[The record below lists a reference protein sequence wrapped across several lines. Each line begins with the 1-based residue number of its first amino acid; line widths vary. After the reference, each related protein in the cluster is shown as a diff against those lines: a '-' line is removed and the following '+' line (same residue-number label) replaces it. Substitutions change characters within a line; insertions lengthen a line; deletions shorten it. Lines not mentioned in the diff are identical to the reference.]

1 MSKKRMIT
9 RLLSV
14 ATAVTVGLSF
24 CACGATPEEPKENR
38 REEAEQKDT
47 EKERKDAEKASIS
60 LEGEYKPASF
70 EQRDVNSDT
79 IRWMCSAYAIY
90 SAYNDKSLEVV
101 GGLAGDDREWYRE
114 EVKEALAGGWGIY
127 DRKDVEDTLEDLLEE
142 GHRKQYKEAVS
153 ELKKAEILE
162 LSSGEAMVEIAGYDS
177 LSEEEVCKYQ
187 TAYEAYQKYGENGID
202 GWDYCRALQILGDC
216 YQAEYINLEECLDL
230 SLPIAQELQKTY
242 ENWDGVAE
250 SYLYGY
256 SFWKGERTDDYDS
269 QKRWEVYEEL
279 KNMESGPY
287 TVPYDTKLENT
298 WKDGAKA
305 KEKEDKVAVENAP
318 SILDYLDEES
328 QTHFDEVRAMLDSL
342 NIPYVI
348 DTNMV
353 RGLDY
358 YNHTIFE
365 FITNIDKSEL
375 TICAGGRYDSL
386 VEYFGGPETA
396 GFGFGLG
403 LERLLLVL
411 DKQGIKLPVEESL
424 DVYIAVL
431 GSGANGKA
439 LELVQSI
446 RYQGFKAE
454 RDYLGRKIKAQ
465 FKSADTFKAKTVIT
479 LGESEVESGVVK
491 VKNNA
496 TREEVTVSFE
506 ELTTNFAT
514 VLKQLEK

>member
-114 EVKEALAGGWGIY
+114 EVKEALAGGWRIY

-305 KEKEDKVAVENAP
+305 KEKEDKDDAKAGYVSVKAGELGEVKVRLPEDYVWQEDFDSSTGMVLFEKENPEGGVDLSVSYKLRSKEEFPDMVEMEEESALSKEKTRRESAEGKGVFESSGIQTKKVGDLDVSYIMFYDNLDDTSIHEIDYYAWAP
-318 SILDYLDEES
+318 IGDSYLLLAEVSHADNKAKELMIDKEGLILDTVFAD
-328 QTHFDEVRAMLDSL
+328 
-342 NIPYVI
+342 
-348 DTNMV
+348 
-353 RGLDY
+353 
-358 YNHTIFE
+358 
-365 FITNIDKSEL
+365 
-375 TICAGGRYDSL
+375 
-386 VEYFGGPETA
+386 
-396 GFGFGLG
+396 
-403 LERLLLVL
+403 
-411 DKQGIKLPVEESL
+411 IK
-424 DVYIAVL
+424 Y
-431 GSGANGKA
+431 
-439 LELVQSI
+439 
-446 RYQGFKAE
+446 
-454 RDYLGRKIKAQ
+454 
-465 FKSADTFKAKTVIT
+465 
-479 LGESEVESGVVK
+479 
-491 VKNNA
+491 
-496 TREEVTVSFE
+496 
-506 ELTTNFAT
+506 
-514 VLKQLEK
+514 

>member
-305 KEKEDKVAVENAP
+305 KEKEDKDDAKASYVSVKAGELGEVKVRLPEDYVWQEDFDSSTGMVLFEKENPEGGVDLSVSYKLRSKEEFPDMVEMEEESALSKEKTRRESAEGKGVFESSGIQTKKVGDLDVSYIMFYDNLDDTSIHEIDYYAWAP
-318 SILDYLDEES
+318 IGNSYLLLAEVSHADNKAKELMIDKEGLILDTVFAD
-328 QTHFDEVRAMLDSL
+328 
-342 NIPYVI
+342 
-348 DTNMV
+348 
-353 RGLDY
+353 
-358 YNHTIFE
+358 
-365 FITNIDKSEL
+365 
-375 TICAGGRYDSL
+375 
-386 VEYFGGPETA
+386 
-396 GFGFGLG
+396 
-403 LERLLLVL
+403 
-411 DKQGIKLPVEESL
+411 IK
-424 DVYIAVL
+424 Y
-431 GSGANGKA
+431 
-439 LELVQSI
+439 
-446 RYQGFKAE
+446 
-454 RDYLGRKIKAQ
+454 
-465 FKSADTFKAKTVIT
+465 
-479 LGESEVESGVVK
+479 
-491 VKNNA
+491 
-496 TREEVTVSFE
+496 
-506 ELTTNFAT
+506 
-514 VLKQLEK
+514 

>member
-70 EQRDVNSDT
+70 EQRDINSDT
-79 IRWMCSAYAIY
+79 ISWMCSAYAIY

-305 KEKEDKVAVENAP
+305 KEKEDKDDAKAGYVSVKAGELGEVKVRLPEDYVWQEDFDSSTGMVLFEKENPEGGVDLSVSYKLRSKEEFPDMVEMEEESALSKEKTRRESAEGKGVFESSGIQTKKVGDLDVSYIMFYDNLDDTSIHEIDYYAWAP
-318 SILDYLDEES
+318 IGDSYLLLAEVSHADNKAKELMIDKEGLILDTVFAD
-328 QTHFDEVRAMLDSL
+328 
-342 NIPYVI
+342 
-348 DTNMV
+348 
-353 RGLDY
+353 
-358 YNHTIFE
+358 
-365 FITNIDKSEL
+365 
-375 TICAGGRYDSL
+375 
-386 VEYFGGPETA
+386 
-396 GFGFGLG
+396 
-403 LERLLLVL
+403 
-411 DKQGIKLPVEESL
+411 IK
-424 DVYIAVL
+424 Y
-431 GSGANGKA
+431 
-439 LELVQSI
+439 
-446 RYQGFKAE
+446 
-454 RDYLGRKIKAQ
+454 
-465 FKSADTFKAKTVIT
+465 
-479 LGESEVESGVVK
+479 
-491 VKNNA
+491 
-496 TREEVTVSFE
+496 
-506 ELTTNFAT
+506 
-514 VLKQLEK
+514 

>member
-47 EKERKDAEKASIS
+47 EKERKDAEKVSIS

-242 ENWDGVAE
+242 ENWNGVAE

-287 TVPYDTKLENT
+287 TVSYDTKLENT

-305 KEKEDKVAVENAP
+305 KEKEDKDDAKAGYVSVKAGELGEVKVRLPEDYVWQEDFDSSTGMVLFEKENPEGGVDLSVSYKLRSKEEFPDMVEMEEESALSKEKTRRESAEGKGVFESSGIQTKKVGDLDVSYIMFYDNLDDTSIHEIDYYAWAP
-318 SILDYLDEES
+318 IGDSYLLLAEVSHADNKAKELMIDKEGLILDTVFAD
-328 QTHFDEVRAMLDSL
+328 
-342 NIPYVI
+342 
-348 DTNMV
+348 
-353 RGLDY
+353 
-358 YNHTIFE
+358 
-365 FITNIDKSEL
+365 
-375 TICAGGRYDSL
+375 
-386 VEYFGGPETA
+386 
-396 GFGFGLG
+396 
-403 LERLLLVL
+403 
-411 DKQGIKLPVEESL
+411 IK
-424 DVYIAVL
+424 Y
-431 GSGANGKA
+431 
-439 LELVQSI
+439 
-446 RYQGFKAE
+446 
-454 RDYLGRKIKAQ
+454 
-465 FKSADTFKAKTVIT
+465 
-479 LGESEVESGVVK
+479 
-491 VKNNA
+491 
-496 TREEVTVSFE
+496 
-506 ELTTNFAT
+506 
-514 VLKQLEK
+514 

>member
-127 DRKDVEDTLEDLLEE
+127 DRRDVEDTLEDLLEE

-305 KEKEDKVAVENAP
+305 KEKEDKDDAKAGYVSVKAGELGEVKVRLPEDYVWQEDFDSSTGMVLFEKENPEGGVDLSVSYKLRSKEEFPDMVEMEEESALSKEKTRRESAEGKGVFESSGIQTKKVGDLDVSYIMFYDNLDDTSIHEIDYYAWAP
-318 SILDYLDEES
+318 IGDSYLLLAEVSHADNKAKELMIDKEGLILDTVFAD
-328 QTHFDEVRAMLDSL
+328 
-342 NIPYVI
+342 
-348 DTNMV
+348 
-353 RGLDY
+353 
-358 YNHTIFE
+358 
-365 FITNIDKSEL
+365 
-375 TICAGGRYDSL
+375 
-386 VEYFGGPETA
+386 
-396 GFGFGLG
+396 
-403 LERLLLVL
+403 
-411 DKQGIKLPVEESL
+411 IK
-424 DVYIAVL
+424 Y
-431 GSGANGKA
+431 
-439 LELVQSI
+439 
-446 RYQGFKAE
+446 
-454 RDYLGRKIKAQ
+454 
-465 FKSADTFKAKTVIT
+465 
-479 LGESEVESGVVK
+479 
-491 VKNNA
+491 
-496 TREEVTVSFE
+496 
-506 ELTTNFAT
+506 
-514 VLKQLEK
+514 

>member
-305 KEKEDKVAVENAP
+305 KEKEDKDDAKAGYVSVKAGELGEVKVRLPEDYVWQEDFDSSTGMVLFEKENPEGGVDLSVSYKLRSKEEFPDMVEMEEESALSKEKTRRESAEGKGVFESSGIQTKKVGDLDVSYIMFYDNLDDTSIHEIDYYAWAP
-318 SILDYLDEES
+318 IGDSYLLLAEVSHADNKAKELMIDKEGVILDTVFAD
-328 QTHFDEVRAMLDSL
+328 
-342 NIPYVI
+342 
-348 DTNMV
+348 
-353 RGLDY
+353 
-358 YNHTIFE
+358 
-365 FITNIDKSEL
+365 
-375 TICAGGRYDSL
+375 
-386 VEYFGGPETA
+386 
-396 GFGFGLG
+396 
-403 LERLLLVL
+403 
-411 DKQGIKLPVEESL
+411 IK
-424 DVYIAVL
+424 Y
-431 GSGANGKA
+431 
-439 LELVQSI
+439 
-446 RYQGFKAE
+446 
-454 RDYLGRKIKAQ
+454 
-465 FKSADTFKAKTVIT
+465 
-479 LGESEVESGVVK
+479 
-491 VKNNA
+491 
-496 TREEVTVSFE
+496 
-506 ELTTNFAT
+506 
-514 VLKQLEK
+514 

>member
-70 EQRDVNSDT
+70 EQRDINSDT

-305 KEKEDKVAVENAP
+305 KEKEDKDDAKAGYVSVKAGGLGEVKVRLPEDYVWQEDFDSSTGMVLFEKENPEGGVDLSVSYKLRSKEEFPDMVEMEEESALSKEKTRRESAEGKGVFESSGIQTKKVGDLDVSYIMFYDNLDDTSIHEIDYYAWAP
-318 SILDYLDEES
+318 IGDSYLLLAEVSHADNKAKELMIDKEGLILDTVFAD
-328 QTHFDEVRAMLDSL
+328 
-342 NIPYVI
+342 
-348 DTNMV
+348 
-353 RGLDY
+353 
-358 YNHTIFE
+358 
-365 FITNIDKSEL
+365 
-375 TICAGGRYDSL
+375 
-386 VEYFGGPETA
+386 
-396 GFGFGLG
+396 
-403 LERLLLVL
+403 
-411 DKQGIKLPVEESL
+411 IK
-424 DVYIAVL
+424 Y
-431 GSGANGKA
+431 
-439 LELVQSI
+439 
-446 RYQGFKAE
+446 
-454 RDYLGRKIKAQ
+454 
-465 FKSADTFKAKTVIT
+465 
-479 LGESEVESGVVK
+479 
-491 VKNNA
+491 
-496 TREEVTVSFE
+496 
-506 ELTTNFAT
+506 
-514 VLKQLEK
+514 

>member
-1 MSKKRMIT
+1 MIT

-242 ENWDGVAE
+242 ENWDGVVE

-305 KEKEDKVAVENAP
+305 KEKEDKDDAKAGYVSVKAGELGEVKVRLPEDYVWQEDFDSSTGMVLFEKENPEGGVDLSVSYKLRSKEEFPDMVEMEEESALSKEKTRRESAEGKGVFESSGIQTKKVGDLDVSYIMFYDNLDDTSIHEIDYYAWAP
-318 SILDYLDEES
+318 IGDSYLLLAEVSHADNKAKELMIDKEGLILDTVFAD
-328 QTHFDEVRAMLDSL
+328 
-342 NIPYVI
+342 
-348 DTNMV
+348 
-353 RGLDY
+353 
-358 YNHTIFE
+358 
-365 FITNIDKSEL
+365 
-375 TICAGGRYDSL
+375 
-386 VEYFGGPETA
+386 
-396 GFGFGLG
+396 
-403 LERLLLVL
+403 
-411 DKQGIKLPVEESL
+411 IK
-424 DVYIAVL
+424 Y
-431 GSGANGKA
+431 
-439 LELVQSI
+439 
-446 RYQGFKAE
+446 
-454 RDYLGRKIKAQ
+454 
-465 FKSADTFKAKTVIT
+465 
-479 LGESEVESGVVK
+479 
-491 VKNNA
+491 
-496 TREEVTVSFE
+496 
-506 ELTTNFAT
+506 
-514 VLKQLEK
+514 

>member
-24 CACGATPEEPKENR
+24 CACGATLEEPKENR

-305 KEKEDKVAVENAP
+305 KEKEDKDDAKAGYVSVKAGELGEVKVRLPEDYVWQEDFDSSTGMVLFEKENPEGGVDLSVSYKLRSKEEFPDMVEMEEESALSKEKTRRESAEGKGVFESSGIQTKKVGDLDVSYIMFYDNLDDTSIHEIDYYAWAP
-318 SILDYLDEES
+318 IGDSYLLLAEVSHADNKAKELMIDKEGLILDTVFAD
-328 QTHFDEVRAMLDSL
+328 
-342 NIPYVI
+342 
-348 DTNMV
+348 
-353 RGLDY
+353 
-358 YNHTIFE
+358 
-365 FITNIDKSEL
+365 
-375 TICAGGRYDSL
+375 
-386 VEYFGGPETA
+386 
-396 GFGFGLG
+396 
-403 LERLLLVL
+403 
-411 DKQGIKLPVEESL
+411 IK
-424 DVYIAVL
+424 Y
-431 GSGANGKA
+431 
-439 LELVQSI
+439 
-446 RYQGFKAE
+446 
-454 RDYLGRKIKAQ
+454 
-465 FKSADTFKAKTVIT
+465 
-479 LGESEVESGVVK
+479 
-491 VKNNA
+491 
-496 TREEVTVSFE
+496 
-506 ELTTNFAT
+506 
-514 VLKQLEK
+514 

>member
-305 KEKEDKVAVENAP
+305 KEKEDKDDAKAGYVSVKAGELGEVKVRLPEDYVWQEDFDSSTGMVLFEKENPEGGVDLSVSYKLRSKEEFPDMVEMEEESALSKEKTRRESAEGKGVFESSGIQTKKVGDLDVSYIMFYDNLDDTSIHEIDYYAWAP
-318 SILDYLDEES
+318 IGNSYLLLAEVSHADNKAKELMIDKEGLILDTVFAD
-328 QTHFDEVRAMLDSL
+328 
-342 NIPYVI
+342 
-348 DTNMV
+348 
-353 RGLDY
+353 
-358 YNHTIFE
+358 
-365 FITNIDKSEL
+365 
-375 TICAGGRYDSL
+375 
-386 VEYFGGPETA
+386 
-396 GFGFGLG
+396 
-403 LERLLLVL
+403 
-411 DKQGIKLPVEESL
+411 IK
-424 DVYIAVL
+424 Y
-431 GSGANGKA
+431 
-439 LELVQSI
+439 
-446 RYQGFKAE
+446 
-454 RDYLGRKIKAQ
+454 
-465 FKSADTFKAKTVIT
+465 
-479 LGESEVESGVVK
+479 
-491 VKNNA
+491 
-496 TREEVTVSFE
+496 
-506 ELTTNFAT
+506 
-514 VLKQLEK
+514 

>member
-9 RLLSV
+9 RHLSV

-70 EQRDVNSDT
+70 EQRDINSDT

-305 KEKEDKVAVENAP
+305 KEKEDKDDAKAGYVSVKAGELGEVKVRLPEDYVWQEDFDSSTGMVLFEKENPEGGVDLSVSYKLRSKEEFPDMVEMEEESALSKEKTRRESAEGKGVFESSGIQTKKVGDLDVSYIMFYDNLDDTSIHEIDYYAWAP
-318 SILDYLDEES
+318 IGDSYLLLAEVSHADNKAKELMIDKEGLILDTVFAD
-328 QTHFDEVRAMLDSL
+328 
-342 NIPYVI
+342 
-348 DTNMV
+348 
-353 RGLDY
+353 
-358 YNHTIFE
+358 
-365 FITNIDKSEL
+365 
-375 TICAGGRYDSL
+375 
-386 VEYFGGPETA
+386 
-396 GFGFGLG
+396 
-403 LERLLLVL
+403 
-411 DKQGIKLPVEESL
+411 IK
-424 DVYIAVL
+424 Y
-431 GSGANGKA
+431 
-439 LELVQSI
+439 
-446 RYQGFKAE
+446 
-454 RDYLGRKIKAQ
+454 
-465 FKSADTFKAKTVIT
+465 
-479 LGESEVESGVVK
+479 
-491 VKNNA
+491 
-496 TREEVTVSFE
+496 
-506 ELTTNFAT
+506 
-514 VLKQLEK
+514 

>member
-305 KEKEDKVAVENAP
+305 KEKEDKDDAKAGYVSVKAGELGEVKVRLPEDYVWQEDFDSSTGMVLFEKENPEGGVDLSVSYKLRSKEEFPDMVEMEEESALSKEKTRRESAEGKGVFESSGIQTKKVGDLDVSYIMFYDNLDDTSIHEIDYYAWAP
-318 SILDYLDEES
+318 IGDSYLLLAEVSHADNKVKELMIDKEGLILDTVFAD
-328 QTHFDEVRAMLDSL
+328 
-342 NIPYVI
+342 
-348 DTNMV
+348 
-353 RGLDY
+353 
-358 YNHTIFE
+358 
-365 FITNIDKSEL
+365 
-375 TICAGGRYDSL
+375 
-386 VEYFGGPETA
+386 
-396 GFGFGLG
+396 
-403 LERLLLVL
+403 
-411 DKQGIKLPVEESL
+411 IK
-424 DVYIAVL
+424 Y
-431 GSGANGKA
+431 
-439 LELVQSI
+439 
-446 RYQGFKAE
+446 
-454 RDYLGRKIKAQ
+454 
-465 FKSADTFKAKTVIT
+465 
-479 LGESEVESGVVK
+479 
-491 VKNNA
+491 
-496 TREEVTVSFE
+496 
-506 ELTTNFAT
+506 
-514 VLKQLEK
+514 

>member
-101 GGLAGDDREWYRE
+101 GGLVGDDREWYRE

-305 KEKEDKVAVENAP
+305 KEKEDKDDAKAGYVSVKAGELGEVKVRLPEDYVWQEDFDSSTGMVLFEKENPEGGVDLSVSYKLRSKEEFPDMVEMEEESALSKEKTRRESAEGKGVFESSGIQTKKVGDLDVSYIMFYDNLDDTSIHEIDYYAWAP
-318 SILDYLDEES
+318 IGDSYLLLAEVSHADNKAKELMIDKEGLILDTVFAD
-328 QTHFDEVRAMLDSL
+328 
-342 NIPYVI
+342 
-348 DTNMV
+348 
-353 RGLDY
+353 
-358 YNHTIFE
+358 
-365 FITNIDKSEL
+365 
-375 TICAGGRYDSL
+375 
-386 VEYFGGPETA
+386 
-396 GFGFGLG
+396 
-403 LERLLLVL
+403 
-411 DKQGIKLPVEESL
+411 IK
-424 DVYIAVL
+424 Y
-431 GSGANGKA
+431 
-439 LELVQSI
+439 
-446 RYQGFKAE
+446 
-454 RDYLGRKIKAQ
+454 
-465 FKSADTFKAKTVIT
+465 
-479 LGESEVESGVVK
+479 
-491 VKNNA
+491 
-496 TREEVTVSFE
+496 
-506 ELTTNFAT
+506 
-514 VLKQLEK
+514 

>member
-305 KEKEDKVAVENAP
+305 KEKEDKDDAKAGYVSVKAGELGEVKVRLPEDYVWQEDFDSSTGMVLFEKENPEGGVDLSVSYKLRSKEEFPDMVEMEEESALSKEKTRRESAEGKGVFESSGIQTKKVGDLDVSYIMFYDNLDDTSIHEIDYYAWAP
-318 SILDYLDEES
+318 IGDSYLLMAEVSHAENKAKELMIDKEGLILDTVFAD
-328 QTHFDEVRAMLDSL
+328 
-342 NIPYVI
+342 
-348 DTNMV
+348 
-353 RGLDY
+353 
-358 YNHTIFE
+358 
-365 FITNIDKSEL
+365 
-375 TICAGGRYDSL
+375 
-386 VEYFGGPETA
+386 
-396 GFGFGLG
+396 
-403 LERLLLVL
+403 
-411 DKQGIKLPVEESL
+411 IK
-424 DVYIAVL
+424 Y
-431 GSGANGKA
+431 
-439 LELVQSI
+439 
-446 RYQGFKAE
+446 
-454 RDYLGRKIKAQ
+454 
-465 FKSADTFKAKTVIT
+465 
-479 LGESEVESGVVK
+479 
-491 VKNNA
+491 
-496 TREEVTVSFE
+496 
-506 ELTTNFAT
+506 
-514 VLKQLEK
+514 

>member
-256 SFWKGERTDDYDS
+256 SFWKGEWTDDYDS

-305 KEKEDKVAVENAP
+305 KEKEDKDDAKAGYVSVKAGELGEVKVRLPEDYVWQEDFDSSTGMVLFEKENPEGGVDLSVSYKLRSKEEFPDMVEMEEESALSKEKTRRESAEGKGVFESSGIQTKKVGDLDVSYIMFYDNLDDTSIHEIDYYAWAP
-318 SILDYLDEES
+318 IGDSYLLLAEVSHADNKAKELMIDKEGLILDTVFAD
-328 QTHFDEVRAMLDSL
+328 
-342 NIPYVI
+342 
-348 DTNMV
+348 
-353 RGLDY
+353 
-358 YNHTIFE
+358 
-365 FITNIDKSEL
+365 
-375 TICAGGRYDSL
+375 
-386 VEYFGGPETA
+386 
-396 GFGFGLG
+396 
-403 LERLLLVL
+403 
-411 DKQGIKLPVEESL
+411 IK
-424 DVYIAVL
+424 Y
-431 GSGANGKA
+431 
-439 LELVQSI
+439 
-446 RYQGFKAE
+446 
-454 RDYLGRKIKAQ
+454 
-465 FKSADTFKAKTVIT
+465 
-479 LGESEVESGVVK
+479 
-491 VKNNA
+491 
-496 TREEVTVSFE
+496 
-506 ELTTNFAT
+506 
-514 VLKQLEK
+514 

>member
-79 IRWMCSAYAIY
+79 IRWMCSAYAVY

-305 KEKEDKVAVENAP
+305 KEKEDKDDAKAGYVSVKAGELGEVKVRLPEDYVWQEDFDSSTGMVLFEKENPEGGVDLSVSYKLRSKEEFPDMVEMEEESALSKEKTRRESAEGKGVFESSGIQTKKVGDLDVSYIMFYDNLDDTSIHEIDYYAWAP
-318 SILDYLDEES
+318 IGDSYLLLAEVSHADNKAKELMIDKEGLILDTVFAD
-328 QTHFDEVRAMLDSL
+328 
-342 NIPYVI
+342 
-348 DTNMV
+348 
-353 RGLDY
+353 
-358 YNHTIFE
+358 
-365 FITNIDKSEL
+365 
-375 TICAGGRYDSL
+375 
-386 VEYFGGPETA
+386 
-396 GFGFGLG
+396 
-403 LERLLLVL
+403 
-411 DKQGIKLPVEESL
+411 IK
-424 DVYIAVL
+424 Y
-431 GSGANGKA
+431 
-439 LELVQSI
+439 
-446 RYQGFKAE
+446 
-454 RDYLGRKIKAQ
+454 
-465 FKSADTFKAKTVIT
+465 
-479 LGESEVESGVVK
+479 
-491 VKNNA
+491 
-496 TREEVTVSFE
+496 
-506 ELTTNFAT
+506 
-514 VLKQLEK
+514 

>member
-153 ELKKAEILE
+153 ELKKAGILE

-305 KEKEDKVAVENAP
+305 KEKEDKDDAKAGYVSVKAGELGEVKVRLPEDYVWQEDFDSSTGMVLFEKENPEGGVDLSVSYKLRSKEEFPDMVEMEEESALSKEKTRRESAEGKGVFESSGIQTKKVGDLDVSYIMFYDNLDDTSIHEIDYYAWAP
-318 SILDYLDEES
+318 IGDSYLLLAEVSHADNKAKELMIDKEGLILDTVFAD
-328 QTHFDEVRAMLDSL
+328 
-342 NIPYVI
+342 
-348 DTNMV
+348 
-353 RGLDY
+353 
-358 YNHTIFE
+358 
-365 FITNIDKSEL
+365 
-375 TICAGGRYDSL
+375 
-386 VEYFGGPETA
+386 
-396 GFGFGLG
+396 
-403 LERLLLVL
+403 
-411 DKQGIKLPVEESL
+411 IK
-424 DVYIAVL
+424 Y
-431 GSGANGKA
+431 
-439 LELVQSI
+439 
-446 RYQGFKAE
+446 
-454 RDYLGRKIKAQ
+454 
-465 FKSADTFKAKTVIT
+465 
-479 LGESEVESGVVK
+479 
-491 VKNNA
+491 
-496 TREEVTVSFE
+496 
-506 ELTTNFAT
+506 
-514 VLKQLEK
+514 

>member
-153 ELKKAEILE
+153 ELKKAGILE

-305 KEKEDKVAVENAP
+305 KAGYVSVKAGELGEVKVRLPEDYVWQEDFDSSTGMVLFEKENPEGGVDLSVSYKLRSKEEFPDMVEMEEESALSKEKTRRESAEGKGVFESSGIQTKKVGDLDVSYIMFYDNLDDTSIHEIDYYAWAPIGDSYLLLAEVSHADNKAKELMIDKEGL
-318 SILDYLDEES
+318 ILDTVFAD
-328 QTHFDEVRAMLDSL
+328 
-342 NIPYVI
+342 
-348 DTNMV
+348 
-353 RGLDY
+353 
-358 YNHTIFE
+358 
-365 FITNIDKSEL
+365 
-375 TICAGGRYDSL
+375 
-386 VEYFGGPETA
+386 
-396 GFGFGLG
+396 
-403 LERLLLVL
+403 
-411 DKQGIKLPVEESL
+411 IK
-424 DVYIAVL
+424 Y
-431 GSGANGKA
+431 
-439 LELVQSI
+439 
-446 RYQGFKAE
+446 
-454 RDYLGRKIKAQ
+454 
-465 FKSADTFKAKTVIT
+465 
-479 LGESEVESGVVK
+479 
-491 VKNNA
+491 
-496 TREEVTVSFE
+496 
-506 ELTTNFAT
+506 
-514 VLKQLEK
+514 

>member
-162 LSSGEAMVEIAGYDS
+162 LSSGEAMEEIAGYDS

-305 KEKEDKVAVENAP
+305 KEKEDKDDAKAGYVSVKAGELGEVKVRLPEDYVWQEDFDSSTGMVLFEKENPEGGVDLSVSYKLRSKEEFPDMVEMEEESALSKEKTRRESAEGKGVFESSGIQTKKVGDLDVSYIMFYDNLDDTSIHEIDYYAWAP
-318 SILDYLDEES
+318 IGDSYLLLAEVSHADNKAKELMIDKEGVILDTVFAD
-328 QTHFDEVRAMLDSL
+328 
-342 NIPYVI
+342 
-348 DTNMV
+348 
-353 RGLDY
+353 
-358 YNHTIFE
+358 
-365 FITNIDKSEL
+365 
-375 TICAGGRYDSL
+375 
-386 VEYFGGPETA
+386 
-396 GFGFGLG
+396 
-403 LERLLLVL
+403 
-411 DKQGIKLPVEESL
+411 IK
-424 DVYIAVL
+424 Y
-431 GSGANGKA
+431 
-439 LELVQSI
+439 
-446 RYQGFKAE
+446 
-454 RDYLGRKIKAQ
+454 
-465 FKSADTFKAKTVIT
+465 
-479 LGESEVESGVVK
+479 
-491 VKNNA
+491 
-496 TREEVTVSFE
+496 
-506 ELTTNFAT
+506 
-514 VLKQLEK
+514 

>member
-70 EQRDVNSDT
+70 EQRDINSDT

-305 KEKEDKVAVENAP
+305 KEKEDKDDAKADYVSVKAGELGEVKVRLPEDYVWQEDFDSSTGMVLFEKENPEGGVDLSVSYKLRSKEEFPDMVEMEEESALSKEKTRRESAEGKGVFESSGIQTKKVGDLDVSYIMFYDNLDDTSIHEIDYYAWAP
-318 SILDYLDEES
+318 IGDSYLLLAEVSHADNKAKELMIDKEGLILDTVFAD
-328 QTHFDEVRAMLDSL
+328 
-342 NIPYVI
+342 
-348 DTNMV
+348 
-353 RGLDY
+353 
-358 YNHTIFE
+358 
-365 FITNIDKSEL
+365 
-375 TICAGGRYDSL
+375 
-386 VEYFGGPETA
+386 
-396 GFGFGLG
+396 
-403 LERLLLVL
+403 
-411 DKQGIKLPVEESL
+411 IK
-424 DVYIAVL
+424 Y
-431 GSGANGKA
+431 
-439 LELVQSI
+439 
-446 RYQGFKAE
+446 
-454 RDYLGRKIKAQ
+454 
-465 FKSADTFKAKTVIT
+465 
-479 LGESEVESGVVK
+479 
-491 VKNNA
+491 
-496 TREEVTVSFE
+496 
-506 ELTTNFAT
+506 
-514 VLKQLEK
+514 

>member
-70 EQRDVNSDT
+70 EQRDINSDT

-305 KEKEDKVAVENAP
+305 KEKEDKDDAKAGYVSVKAGELGEVKVRLPEDYVWQEDFDSSTGMVLFEKENPEGGVDLSVSYKLRSKEEFPDMVEMEEESALSKEKTRRESAEGKGVFESSGIQTKKVGDLDVSYIMFYDNLDDTSIHEIDYYAWAP
-318 SILDYLDEES
+318 IGDSYLLLAEVSHADNKAKELMIDKEGLILDTVFVD
-328 QTHFDEVRAMLDSL
+328 
-342 NIPYVI
+342 
-348 DTNMV
+348 
-353 RGLDY
+353 
-358 YNHTIFE
+358 
-365 FITNIDKSEL
+365 
-375 TICAGGRYDSL
+375 
-386 VEYFGGPETA
+386 
-396 GFGFGLG
+396 
-403 LERLLLVL
+403 
-411 DKQGIKLPVEESL
+411 IK
-424 DVYIAVL
+424 Y
-431 GSGANGKA
+431 
-439 LELVQSI
+439 
-446 RYQGFKAE
+446 
-454 RDYLGRKIKAQ
+454 
-465 FKSADTFKAKTVIT
+465 
-479 LGESEVESGVVK
+479 
-491 VKNNA
+491 
-496 TREEVTVSFE
+496 
-506 ELTTNFAT
+506 
-514 VLKQLEK
+514 

>member
-38 REEAEQKDT
+38 REEAEQKNT

-230 SLPIAQELQKTY
+230 SLPIVQELQKTY

-305 KEKEDKVAVENAP
+305 KEKEDKDDAKAGYVSVKAGELGEVKVRLPEDYVWQEDFDSSTGMVLFEKENPEGGVDLSVSYKLRSKEEFPDMVEMEEESALSKEKTRRESAEGKGVFESSGIQTKKVGDLDVSYIMFYDNLDDTSIHEIDYYAWAP
-318 SILDYLDEES
+318 IGDSYLLLAEVSHADNKAKELMIDKEGVILDTVFAD
-328 QTHFDEVRAMLDSL
+328 
-342 NIPYVI
+342 
-348 DTNMV
+348 
-353 RGLDY
+353 
-358 YNHTIFE
+358 
-365 FITNIDKSEL
+365 
-375 TICAGGRYDSL
+375 
-386 VEYFGGPETA
+386 
-396 GFGFGLG
+396 
-403 LERLLLVL
+403 
-411 DKQGIKLPVEESL
+411 IK
-424 DVYIAVL
+424 Y
-431 GSGANGKA
+431 
-439 LELVQSI
+439 
-446 RYQGFKAE
+446 
-454 RDYLGRKIKAQ
+454 
-465 FKSADTFKAKTVIT
+465 
-479 LGESEVESGVVK
+479 
-491 VKNNA
+491 
-496 TREEVTVSFE
+496 
-506 ELTTNFAT
+506 
-514 VLKQLEK
+514 

>member
-24 CACGATPEEPKENR
+24 CACGATLEEPKENR

-202 GWDYCRALQILGDC
+202 GWDYCRALLILGDC

-305 KEKEDKVAVENAP
+305 KEKEDKDDAKAGYVSVKAGELGEVKVRLPEDYVWQEDFDSSTGMVLFEKENPVGGVDLSVSYKLRSKEEFPDMVEMEEESALSKEKTRRESAEGKGVFESSGIQTKKVGDLDVSYIMFYDNLDDTSIHEIDYYAWAP
-318 SILDYLDEES
+318 IGDSYLLLAEVSHADNKAKELMIDKEGLILDTVFAD
-328 QTHFDEVRAMLDSL
+328 
-342 NIPYVI
+342 
-348 DTNMV
+348 
-353 RGLDY
+353 
-358 YNHTIFE
+358 
-365 FITNIDKSEL
+365 
-375 TICAGGRYDSL
+375 
-386 VEYFGGPETA
+386 
-396 GFGFGLG
+396 
-403 LERLLLVL
+403 
-411 DKQGIKLPVEESL
+411 IK
-424 DVYIAVL
+424 Y
-431 GSGANGKA
+431 
-439 LELVQSI
+439 
-446 RYQGFKAE
+446 
-454 RDYLGRKIKAQ
+454 
-465 FKSADTFKAKTVIT
+465 
-479 LGESEVESGVVK
+479 
-491 VKNNA
+491 
-496 TREEVTVSFE
+496 
-506 ELTTNFAT
+506 
-514 VLKQLEK
+514 

>member
-60 LEGEYKPASF
+60 LEGEYKPATF

-305 KEKEDKVAVENAP
+305 KEKEDKDDAKAGYVSVKAGELGEVKVRLPEDYVWQEDFDSSTGMVLFEKENPEGGVDLSVSYKLRSKEEFPDMVEMEEESALSKEKTRRESAEGKGVFESSGIQTKKVGDLDVSYIMFYDNLDDTSIHEIDYYAWAP
-318 SILDYLDEES
+318 IGDSYLLLAEVSHADNKAKELMIDKEGLILDTVFAD
-328 QTHFDEVRAMLDSL
+328 
-342 NIPYVI
+342 
-348 DTNMV
+348 
-353 RGLDY
+353 
-358 YNHTIFE
+358 
-365 FITNIDKSEL
+365 
-375 TICAGGRYDSL
+375 
-386 VEYFGGPETA
+386 
-396 GFGFGLG
+396 
-403 LERLLLVL
+403 
-411 DKQGIKLPVEESL
+411 IK
-424 DVYIAVL
+424 Y
-431 GSGANGKA
+431 
-439 LELVQSI
+439 
-446 RYQGFKAE
+446 
-454 RDYLGRKIKAQ
+454 
-465 FKSADTFKAKTVIT
+465 
-479 LGESEVESGVVK
+479 
-491 VKNNA
+491 
-496 TREEVTVSFE
+496 
-506 ELTTNFAT
+506 
-514 VLKQLEK
+514 

>member
-162 LSSGEAMVEIAGYDS
+162 LSSGEAMVEIAGYES

-305 KEKEDKVAVENAP
+305 KEKEDKDDAKAGYVSVKAGELGEVKVRLPEDYVWQEDFDSSTGMVLFEKENPEGGVDLSVSYKLRSKEEFPDMVEMEEESALSKEKTRRESAEGKGVFESSGIQTKKVGDLDVSYIMFYDNLDDTSIHEIDYYAWAP
-318 SILDYLDEES
+318 IGDSYLLLAEVSHADNKAKELMIDKEGLILDTVFAD
-328 QTHFDEVRAMLDSL
+328 
-342 NIPYVI
+342 
-348 DTNMV
+348 
-353 RGLDY
+353 
-358 YNHTIFE
+358 
-365 FITNIDKSEL
+365 
-375 TICAGGRYDSL
+375 
-386 VEYFGGPETA
+386 
-396 GFGFGLG
+396 
-403 LERLLLVL
+403 
-411 DKQGIKLPVEESL
+411 IK
-424 DVYIAVL
+424 Y
-431 GSGANGKA
+431 
-439 LELVQSI
+439 
-446 RYQGFKAE
+446 
-454 RDYLGRKIKAQ
+454 
-465 FKSADTFKAKTVIT
+465 
-479 LGESEVESGVVK
+479 
-491 VKNNA
+491 
-496 TREEVTVSFE
+496 
-506 ELTTNFAT
+506 
-514 VLKQLEK
+514 

>member
-298 WKDGAKA
+298 WKDGTKA
-305 KEKEDKVAVENAP
+305 KEKEDKDDAKAGYVSVKAGELGEVKVRLPEDYVWQEDFDSSTGMVLFEKENPEGGVDLSVSYKLRSKEEFPDMVEMEEESALSKEKTRRESAEGKGVFESSGIQTKKVGDLDVSYIMFYDNLDDTSIHEIDYYAWAP
-318 SILDYLDEES
+318 IGDSYLLLAEVSHADNKAKELMIDKEGLILDTVFAD
-328 QTHFDEVRAMLDSL
+328 
-342 NIPYVI
+342 
-348 DTNMV
+348 
-353 RGLDY
+353 
-358 YNHTIFE
+358 
-365 FITNIDKSEL
+365 
-375 TICAGGRYDSL
+375 
-386 VEYFGGPETA
+386 
-396 GFGFGLG
+396 
-403 LERLLLVL
+403 
-411 DKQGIKLPVEESL
+411 IK
-424 DVYIAVL
+424 Y
-431 GSGANGKA
+431 
-439 LELVQSI
+439 
-446 RYQGFKAE
+446 
-454 RDYLGRKIKAQ
+454 
-465 FKSADTFKAKTVIT
+465 
-479 LGESEVESGVVK
+479 
-491 VKNNA
+491 
-496 TREEVTVSFE
+496 
-506 ELTTNFAT
+506 
-514 VLKQLEK
+514 

>member
-70 EQRDVNSDT
+70 EQRDINSDT

-269 QKRWEVYEEL
+269 QKRWKVYEEL

-305 KEKEDKVAVENAP
+305 KEKEDKDDAKAGYVSVKAGELGEVKVRLPEDYVWQEDFDSSTGMVLFEKENPEGGVDLSVSYKLRSKEEFPDMVEMEEESALSKEKTRRESAEGKGVFESSGIQTKKVGDLDVSYIMFYDNLDDTSIHEIDYYAWAP
-318 SILDYLDEES
+318 IGDSYLLLAEVSHADNKAKELMIDKEGLILDTVFAD
-328 QTHFDEVRAMLDSL
+328 
-342 NIPYVI
+342 
-348 DTNMV
+348 
-353 RGLDY
+353 
-358 YNHTIFE
+358 
-365 FITNIDKSEL
+365 
-375 TICAGGRYDSL
+375 
-386 VEYFGGPETA
+386 
-396 GFGFGLG
+396 
-403 LERLLLVL
+403 
-411 DKQGIKLPVEESL
+411 IK
-424 DVYIAVL
+424 Y
-431 GSGANGKA
+431 
-439 LELVQSI
+439 
-446 RYQGFKAE
+446 
-454 RDYLGRKIKAQ
+454 
-465 FKSADTFKAKTVIT
+465 
-479 LGESEVESGVVK
+479 
-491 VKNNA
+491 
-496 TREEVTVSFE
+496 
-506 ELTTNFAT
+506 
-514 VLKQLEK
+514 

>member
-1 MSKKRMIT
+1 MIT

-305 KEKEDKVAVENAP
+305 KEKEDKDDAKAGYVSVKAGELGEVKVRLPEDYVWQEDFDSSTGMVLFEKENPEGGVDLSVSYKLRSKEEFPDMVEMEEESALSKEKTRRESAEGKGVFESSGIQTKKVDDLDVSYIMFYDNLDDTSIHEIDYYAWAP
-318 SILDYLDEES
+318 IGDSYLLLAEVSHADNKAKELMIDKEGLILDTVFAD
-328 QTHFDEVRAMLDSL
+328 
-342 NIPYVI
+342 
-348 DTNMV
+348 
-353 RGLDY
+353 
-358 YNHTIFE
+358 
-365 FITNIDKSEL
+365 
-375 TICAGGRYDSL
+375 
-386 VEYFGGPETA
+386 
-396 GFGFGLG
+396 
-403 LERLLLVL
+403 
-411 DKQGIKLPVEESL
+411 IK
-424 DVYIAVL
+424 Y
-431 GSGANGKA
+431 
-439 LELVQSI
+439 
-446 RYQGFKAE
+446 
-454 RDYLGRKIKAQ
+454 
-465 FKSADTFKAKTVIT
+465 
-479 LGESEVESGVVK
+479 
-491 VKNNA
+491 
-496 TREEVTVSFE
+496 
-506 ELTTNFAT
+506 
-514 VLKQLEK
+514 

>member
-70 EQRDVNSDT
+70 EQRDINSDT

-187 TAYEAYQKYGENGID
+187 TAFEAYQKYGEKGID

-305 KEKEDKVAVENAP
+305 KEKEDKDDAKAGYVSVKAGELGEVKVRLPEDYVWQEDFDSSTGMVLFEKENPEGGVDLSVSYKLRSKEEFPDMVEMEEESALSKEKTRRESAEGKGVFESSGIQTKKVGDLDVSYIMFYDNLDDTSIHEIDYYAWAP
-318 SILDYLDEES
+318 IGDSYLLLAEVSHADNKAKELMIDKEGLILDTVFAD
-328 QTHFDEVRAMLDSL
+328 
-342 NIPYVI
+342 
-348 DTNMV
+348 
-353 RGLDY
+353 
-358 YNHTIFE
+358 
-365 FITNIDKSEL
+365 
-375 TICAGGRYDSL
+375 
-386 VEYFGGPETA
+386 
-396 GFGFGLG
+396 
-403 LERLLLVL
+403 
-411 DKQGIKLPVEESL
+411 IK
-424 DVYIAVL
+424 Y
-431 GSGANGKA
+431 
-439 LELVQSI
+439 
-446 RYQGFKAE
+446 
-454 RDYLGRKIKAQ
+454 
-465 FKSADTFKAKTVIT
+465 
-479 LGESEVESGVVK
+479 
-491 VKNNA
+491 
-496 TREEVTVSFE
+496 
-506 ELTTNFAT
+506 
-514 VLKQLEK
+514 

>member
-101 GGLAGDDREWYRE
+101 GGLAGDDRERYRE

-305 KEKEDKVAVENAP
+305 KEKEDKDDAKAGYVSVKAGELGEVKVRLPEDYVWQEDFDSSTGMVLFEKENPEGGVDLSVSYKLRSKEEFPDMVEMEEESALSKEKTRRESAEGKGVFESSGIQTKKVGDLDVSYIMFYDNLDDTSIHEIDYYAWAP
-318 SILDYLDEES
+318 IGDSYLLLAEVSHADNKAKELMIDKEGLILDTVFAD
-328 QTHFDEVRAMLDSL
+328 
-342 NIPYVI
+342 
-348 DTNMV
+348 
-353 RGLDY
+353 
-358 YNHTIFE
+358 
-365 FITNIDKSEL
+365 
-375 TICAGGRYDSL
+375 
-386 VEYFGGPETA
+386 
-396 GFGFGLG
+396 
-403 LERLLLVL
+403 
-411 DKQGIKLPVEESL
+411 IK
-424 DVYIAVL
+424 Y
-431 GSGANGKA
+431 
-439 LELVQSI
+439 
-446 RYQGFKAE
+446 
-454 RDYLGRKIKAQ
+454 
-465 FKSADTFKAKTVIT
+465 
-479 LGESEVESGVVK
+479 
-491 VKNNA
+491 
-496 TREEVTVSFE
+496 
-506 ELTTNFAT
+506 
-514 VLKQLEK
+514 

>member
-14 ATAVTVGLSF
+14 AMAVTVGLSF

-70 EQRDVNSDT
+70 EQRDINSDT

-305 KEKEDKVAVENAP
+305 KEKEDKDDAKAGYVSVKAGELGEVKVRLPEDYVWQEDFDSSTGMVLFEKENPEGGVDLSVSYKLRSKEEFPDMVEMEEESALSKEKTRRESAEGKGVFESSGIQTKKVGDLDVSYIMFYDNLDDTSIHEIDYYAWAP
-318 SILDYLDEES
+318 IGDSYLLLAEVSHADNKAKELMIDKEGLILDTVFAD
-328 QTHFDEVRAMLDSL
+328 
-342 NIPYVI
+342 
-348 DTNMV
+348 
-353 RGLDY
+353 
-358 YNHTIFE
+358 
-365 FITNIDKSEL
+365 
-375 TICAGGRYDSL
+375 
-386 VEYFGGPETA
+386 
-396 GFGFGLG
+396 
-403 LERLLLVL
+403 
-411 DKQGIKLPVEESL
+411 IK
-424 DVYIAVL
+424 Y
-431 GSGANGKA
+431 
-439 LELVQSI
+439 
-446 RYQGFKAE
+446 
-454 RDYLGRKIKAQ
+454 
-465 FKSADTFKAKTVIT
+465 
-479 LGESEVESGVVK
+479 
-491 VKNNA
+491 
-496 TREEVTVSFE
+496 
-506 ELTTNFAT
+506 
-514 VLKQLEK
+514 

>member
-142 GHRKQYKEAVS
+142 GHRKQYKETVS

-305 KEKEDKVAVENAP
+305 KEKEDKDDAKAGYVSVKAGELGEVKVRLPEDYVWQEDFDSSTGMVLFEKENPEGGVDLSVSYKLRSKEEFPDMVEMEEESALSKEKTRRESAEGKGVFESCGIQTKKVGDLDVSYIMFYDNLDDTSIHEIDYYAWAP
-318 SILDYLDEES
+318 IGDSYLLLAEVSHADNKAKELMIDKEGLILDTVFAD
-328 QTHFDEVRAMLDSL
+328 
-342 NIPYVI
+342 
-348 DTNMV
+348 
-353 RGLDY
+353 
-358 YNHTIFE
+358 
-365 FITNIDKSEL
+365 
-375 TICAGGRYDSL
+375 
-386 VEYFGGPETA
+386 
-396 GFGFGLG
+396 
-403 LERLLLVL
+403 
-411 DKQGIKLPVEESL
+411 IK
-424 DVYIAVL
+424 Y
-431 GSGANGKA
+431 
-439 LELVQSI
+439 
-446 RYQGFKAE
+446 
-454 RDYLGRKIKAQ
+454 
-465 FKSADTFKAKTVIT
+465 
-479 LGESEVESGVVK
+479 
-491 VKNNA
+491 
-496 TREEVTVSFE
+496 
-506 ELTTNFAT
+506 
-514 VLKQLEK
+514 

>member
-24 CACGATPEEPKENR
+24 CASGATPEEPKENR

-305 KEKEDKVAVENAP
+305 KEKEDKDDAKAGYVSVKAGELGEVKVRLPEDYVWQEDFDSSTGMVLFEKENPEGGVDLSVSYKLRSKEEFPDMVEMEEESALSKEKTRRESAEGKGVFESSGIQTKKVGDLDVSYIMFYDNLDDTSIHEIDYYAWAP
-318 SILDYLDEES
+318 IGDSYLLLAEVSHADNKAKELMIDKEGLILDTVFAD
-328 QTHFDEVRAMLDSL
+328 
-342 NIPYVI
+342 
-348 DTNMV
+348 
-353 RGLDY
+353 
-358 YNHTIFE
+358 
-365 FITNIDKSEL
+365 
-375 TICAGGRYDSL
+375 
-386 VEYFGGPETA
+386 
-396 GFGFGLG
+396 
-403 LERLLLVL
+403 
-411 DKQGIKLPVEESL
+411 IK
-424 DVYIAVL
+424 Y
-431 GSGANGKA
+431 
-439 LELVQSI
+439 
-446 RYQGFKAE
+446 
-454 RDYLGRKIKAQ
+454 
-465 FKSADTFKAKTVIT
+465 
-479 LGESEVESGVVK
+479 
-491 VKNNA
+491 
-496 TREEVTVSFE
+496 
-506 ELTTNFAT
+506 
-514 VLKQLEK
+514 

>member
-47 EKERKDAEKASIS
+47 EKERKDVEKASIS

-70 EQRDVNSDT
+70 EQRDINSDT

-153 ELKKAEILE
+153 ELKKAGILE

-305 KEKEDKVAVENAP
+305 KEKEDKDDAKAGYVSVKAGELGEVKVRLPEDYVWQEDFDSSTGMVLFEKENPEGGVDLSVSYKLRSKEEFPDMVEMEEESALSKEKTRRESAEGKGVFESSGIQTKKVGDLDVSYIMFYDNLDDTSIHEIDYYAWAP
-318 SILDYLDEES
+318 IGDSYLLLAEVSHADNKAKELMIDKEGLILDTVFAD
-328 QTHFDEVRAMLDSL
+328 
-342 NIPYVI
+342 
-348 DTNMV
+348 
-353 RGLDY
+353 
-358 YNHTIFE
+358 
-365 FITNIDKSEL
+365 
-375 TICAGGRYDSL
+375 
-386 VEYFGGPETA
+386 
-396 GFGFGLG
+396 
-403 LERLLLVL
+403 
-411 DKQGIKLPVEESL
+411 IK
-424 DVYIAVL
+424 Y
-431 GSGANGKA
+431 
-439 LELVQSI
+439 
-446 RYQGFKAE
+446 
-454 RDYLGRKIKAQ
+454 
-465 FKSADTFKAKTVIT
+465 
-479 LGESEVESGVVK
+479 
-491 VKNNA
+491 
-496 TREEVTVSFE
+496 
-506 ELTTNFAT
+506 
-514 VLKQLEK
+514 

>member
-1 MSKKRMIT
+1 MIT

-305 KEKEDKVAVENAP
+305 KEKEDKDDAKAGYVSVKAGELGEVKVRLPEDYVWQEDFDSSTGMVLFEKENPEGGVDLSVSYKLRSKEEFPDMVEMEEESALSKEKTRRESAEGKGVFESSGIQTKKVGDLDVSYIMFYDNLDDTSIHEIDYYAWAP
-318 SILDYLDEES
+318 IGDSNLLLAEVSHADNKAKELMIDKEGLILDTVFAD
-328 QTHFDEVRAMLDSL
+328 
-342 NIPYVI
+342 
-348 DTNMV
+348 
-353 RGLDY
+353 
-358 YNHTIFE
+358 
-365 FITNIDKSEL
+365 
-375 TICAGGRYDSL
+375 
-386 VEYFGGPETA
+386 
-396 GFGFGLG
+396 
-403 LERLLLVL
+403 
-411 DKQGIKLPVEESL
+411 IK
-424 DVYIAVL
+424 Y
-431 GSGANGKA
+431 
-439 LELVQSI
+439 
-446 RYQGFKAE
+446 
-454 RDYLGRKIKAQ
+454 
-465 FKSADTFKAKTVIT
+465 
-479 LGESEVESGVVK
+479 
-491 VKNNA
+491 
-496 TREEVTVSFE
+496 
-506 ELTTNFAT
+506 
-514 VLKQLEK
+514 

>member
-70 EQRDVNSDT
+70 EQRDINSDT

-305 KEKEDKVAVENAP
+305 KEKEDKDDAKAGYVSVKAGELGEVKVCLPEDYVWQEDFDSSTGMVLFEKENPEGGVDLSVSYKLRSKEEFPDMVEMEEESALSKEKTRRESAEGKGVFESSGIQTKKVGDLDVSYIMFYDNLDDTSIHEIDYYAWAP
-318 SILDYLDEES
+318 IGDSYLLLAEVSHADNKAKELMIDKEGLILDTVFAD
-328 QTHFDEVRAMLDSL
+328 
-342 NIPYVI
+342 
-348 DTNMV
+348 
-353 RGLDY
+353 
-358 YNHTIFE
+358 
-365 FITNIDKSEL
+365 
-375 TICAGGRYDSL
+375 
-386 VEYFGGPETA
+386 
-396 GFGFGLG
+396 
-403 LERLLLVL
+403 
-411 DKQGIKLPVEESL
+411 IK
-424 DVYIAVL
+424 Y
-431 GSGANGKA
+431 
-439 LELVQSI
+439 
-446 RYQGFKAE
+446 
-454 RDYLGRKIKAQ
+454 
-465 FKSADTFKAKTVIT
+465 
-479 LGESEVESGVVK
+479 
-491 VKNNA
+491 
-496 TREEVTVSFE
+496 
-506 ELTTNFAT
+506 
-514 VLKQLEK
+514 

>member
-256 SFWKGERTDDYDS
+256 SFWKGKRTDDYDS

-305 KEKEDKVAVENAP
+305 KEKEDKDDAKAGYVSVKAGELGEVKVRLPEDYVWQEDFDSSTGMVLFEKENPEGGVDLSVSYKLRSKEEFPDMVEMEEESALSKEKTRRESAEGKGVFESSGIQTKKVGDLDVSYIMFYDNLDDTSIHEIDYYAWAP
-318 SILDYLDEES
+318 IGDSYLLLAEVSHADNKAKELMIDKEGLILDTVFAD
-328 QTHFDEVRAMLDSL
+328 
-342 NIPYVI
+342 
-348 DTNMV
+348 
-353 RGLDY
+353 
-358 YNHTIFE
+358 
-365 FITNIDKSEL
+365 
-375 TICAGGRYDSL
+375 
-386 VEYFGGPETA
+386 
-396 GFGFGLG
+396 
-403 LERLLLVL
+403 
-411 DKQGIKLPVEESL
+411 IK
-424 DVYIAVL
+424 Y
-431 GSGANGKA
+431 
-439 LELVQSI
+439 
-446 RYQGFKAE
+446 
-454 RDYLGRKIKAQ
+454 
-465 FKSADTFKAKTVIT
+465 
-479 LGESEVESGVVK
+479 
-491 VKNNA
+491 
-496 TREEVTVSFE
+496 
-506 ELTTNFAT
+506 
-514 VLKQLEK
+514 

>member
-305 KEKEDKVAVENAP
+305 KEKEDKDDAKAGYVSVKAGELGEVKVRLPEDYVWQEDFDSSTGMVLFEKENPEGGVDLSVSYKLRSKEEFPDMVEMEEESALSKEKTRRESAEGKGVFESCGIQTKKVGDLDVSYIMFYDNLDDTSIHEIDYYAWAP
-318 SILDYLDEES
+318 IGDSYLLLAEVSHAGNKAKELMIDKEGLILDTVFAD
-328 QTHFDEVRAMLDSL
+328 
-342 NIPYVI
+342 
-348 DTNMV
+348 
-353 RGLDY
+353 
-358 YNHTIFE
+358 
-365 FITNIDKSEL
+365 
-375 TICAGGRYDSL
+375 
-386 VEYFGGPETA
+386 
-396 GFGFGLG
+396 
-403 LERLLLVL
+403 
-411 DKQGIKLPVEESL
+411 IK
-424 DVYIAVL
+424 Y
-431 GSGANGKA
+431 
-439 LELVQSI
+439 
-446 RYQGFKAE
+446 
-454 RDYLGRKIKAQ
+454 
-465 FKSADTFKAKTVIT
+465 
-479 LGESEVESGVVK
+479 
-491 VKNNA
+491 
-496 TREEVTVSFE
+496 
-506 ELTTNFAT
+506 
-514 VLKQLEK
+514 